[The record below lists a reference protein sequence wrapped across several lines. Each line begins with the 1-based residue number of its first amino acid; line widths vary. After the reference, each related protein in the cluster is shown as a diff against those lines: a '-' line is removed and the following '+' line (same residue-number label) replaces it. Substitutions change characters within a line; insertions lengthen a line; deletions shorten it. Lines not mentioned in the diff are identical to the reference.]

1 MVAPWCESSG
11 SAWRAFHLSAWVC
24 LMGLQQRVRE
34 LVLAGNIIR
43 TAFTSNTAGQK
54 GGAVFGETSTGNIM
68 NSTFTTNKAS
78 QAGGAGGLRGSGCAL
93 SAVQQGLKMANNKII
108 MRDPILAA
116 NKHSTPSYS
125 QLK

>member
-1 MVAPWCESSG
+1 MQ
-11 SAWRAFHLSAWVC
+11 WRRFTCIPS
-24 LMGLQQRVRE
+24 QRLELTAGPPTE

-78 QAGGAGGLRGSGCAL
+78 QAGGAGGLRSSGCSL
-93 SAVQQGLKMANNKII
+93 PQGLDII
-108 MRDPILAA
+108 NEWIWP
-116 NKHSTPSYS
+116 YS
-125 QLK
+125 SSE